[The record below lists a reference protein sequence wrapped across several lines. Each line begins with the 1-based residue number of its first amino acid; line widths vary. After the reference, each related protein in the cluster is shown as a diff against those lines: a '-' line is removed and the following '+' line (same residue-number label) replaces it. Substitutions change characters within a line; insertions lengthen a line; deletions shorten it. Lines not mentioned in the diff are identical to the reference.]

1 MICSGLPGFT
11 ETSLTNIF
19 FLKLPLLV
27 ALVEMA
33 KAIMINH
40 FKTAKG
46 IRLKA
51 VFTDTLFSQLIT
63 GNNEETFK
71 RAIRNISLY
80 FTCQSPQQ
88 STHLG
93 SRCRDG

>member
-1 MICSGLPGFT
+1 MICSGLLGYT

-27 ALVEMA
+27 ALLEVA

-46 IRLKA
+46 IQLKA
-51 VFTDTLFSQLIT
+51 VFTNT
-63 GNNEETFK
+63 
-71 RAIRNISLY
+71 
-80 FTCQSPQQ
+80 
-88 STHLG
+88 
-93 SRCRDG
+93 